1 MDRRK
6 KKSLRIEREAARNMV
21 LELDAPKVVE
31 MVPVGQCYGRVLA
44 EDIIAKEN
52 IPPFRKAPLDGYA
65 FIGEDTKDASEEN
78 PVILK
83 ITEEIPAGGVPHIE
97 ITHGYAA
104 KILTGAPVPV
114 GANVVCRYE
123 ETEFNDKE
131 VTFTSPFEPDK
142 NIVPIGD
149 DIKTGRKIASE
160 KEVIT
165 PPVAGMFSALG
176 ITKVPVY
183 KKPFITIIST
193 GSELLDP
200 SKELKPGKIRNSSY
214 HLIRGYLE
222 EAGAVVSEA
231 DIISDNGDDIA
242 TKLNEALEVSDMVV
256 TTGGV
261 SVGDYDLMLEA
272 TEKIGARRLFWKV
285 RFRPGGTMLAAEKDG
300 KLILGLSGNP
310 ASASLALHIIGMPF
324 VRKLTGR
331 EAAAPVRI
339 QVELMDPIKKDSPF
353 GRLVRGKLVFKDGKT
368 YFKSVDCQG
377 NGALSSLLGCDLIA
391 DIPQNTPPLP
401 AGSVVEAYYLGGN
414 D

>member
-6 KKSLRIEREAARNMV
+6 KKSLRIERDVARNMV
-21 LELDAPKVVE
+21 LELEVPKHIE
-31 MVPVGQCYGRVLA
+31 MVEVGKCYGRVLA

-52 IPPFRKAPLDGYA
+52 VPAFPKAPLDGYV
-65 FIGEDTKDASEEN
+65 FIGQDTKDASEEN
-78 PVILK
+78 PVTLK
-83 ITEEIPAGGVPHIE
+83 ITEEIPAGGVPHIA
-97 ITHGYAA
+97 ITNGYAA

-123 ETEFNDKE
+123 ETEFTETE
-131 VTFTSPFEPDK
+131 VTFKEPFTPDK

-149 DIKTGRKIASE
+149 DIKIGRRIAAE
-160 KEVIT
+160 GEVIT

-176 ITKVPVY
+176 LTKIPVY

-200 SKELKPGKIRNSSY
+200 SEELRPGKIRNSSY

-242 TKLNEALEVSDMVV
+242 EKITEALKISDMVV

-331 EAAAPVRI
+331 EGKAPERI
-339 QVELMDPIKKDSPF
+339 KVELLDPIKKDSPF

-391 DIPQNTPPLP
+391 DIPQNTPPLE
-401 AGSVVEAYYLGGN
+401 AGEVVEAYYLGGN
-414 D
+414 